1 MSLEERLSE
10 LYRIECPPSQTL
22 GEYHLGMLPAEA
34 ADGVARH
41 LAHCLHCRHEVE
53 TLAGFLA
60 AEEETAVKP
69 TWLKRVR
76 TILAELVPP
85 TGIGFPAEPAL
96 SGVRGSLDDETRLY
110 QAEEWQVALELQA
123 DDPAQKSLLGIVFG
137 PPVAAWQVQW
147 QQADKRVWTTAVD
160 ETGAF
165 EIPNIQLGEYD
176 LILQSDEAE
185 INILS
190 LVI

>member
-1 MSLEERLSE
+1 
-10 LYRIECPPSQTL
+10 
-22 GEYHLGMLPAEA
+22 MLPPEEAE
-34 ADGVARH
+34 GVARH
-41 LAHCLHCRHEVE
+41 LAHCPHCRREVE
-53 TLAGFLA
+53 TLVEFLA
-60 AEEETAVKP
+60 AKEAAPAKLA
-69 TWLKRVR
+69 WLKRAR
-76 TILAELVPP
+76 AILAELVPP

-96 SGVRGSLDDETRLY
+96 SGVRGSLDEETQLY

-137 PPVAAWQVQW
+137 PPVATWQVQW
-147 QQADKRVWTTAVD
+147 QQADKRIWTTAVD

-165 EIPNIQLGEYD
+165 EIPNIRPGEYD

-190 LVI
+190 LEIGD